1 MCRSDHTN
9 SQTKMRLRT
18 AGLRGLRAYI
28 VILDY
33 ADELD
38 SFVSKQ
44 SQARIIPTILD
55 NMQYDSPYVFFLS
68 FVFAMSHSECSSV
81 VESENGSSVSNLATE
96 VLKDLSSRVNN
107 ITVTAVVTAVL
118 KYLFHFY

>member
-1 MCRSDHTN
+1 MQDEATQYSGVEDFVNYFVGMCRNDHAN
-9 SQTKMRLRT
+9 EQTRMRLRV

-55 NMQYDSPYVFFLS
+55 NMQYDSPYILFPFGLCPLS
-68 FVFAMSHSECSSV
+68 
-81 VESENGSSVSNLATE
+81 
-96 VLKDLSSRVNN
+96 
-107 ITVTAVVTAVL
+107 
-118 KYLFHFY
+118 